1 MAILDWTNLAN
12 TYINYQGEHSNYGDH
27 AKIRQHV
34 KNHLKDIPGQNFEEM
49 TDDDDLYY
57 LFSIHDV
64 NRDGYLDGNELRE
77 AFIDEEFGNSEG
89 LKLEEI
95 VEMIDHVLL
104 EDDMNNDGKISWEEY
119 LLSQSYHQV

>member
-1 MAILDWTNLAN
+1 
-12 TYINYQGEHSNYGDH
+12 
-27 AKIRQHV
+27 
-34 KNHLKDIPGQNFEEM
+34 M

-64 NRDGYLDGNELRE
+64 NRDGYLDGHELRE
-77 AFIDEEFGNSEG
+77 AFIDDEFGDSEG

>member
-1 MAILDWTNLAN
+1 
-12 TYINYQGEHSNYGDH
+12 
-27 AKIRQHV
+27 
-34 KNHLKDIPGQNFEEM
+34 M

-64 NRDGYLDGNELRE
+64 NRDGYLDGHELRE
-77 AFIDEEFGNSEG
+77 AFIDDEFGDSEG

-104 EDDMNNDGKISWEEY
+104 EDDMNNEY
-119 LLSQSYHQV
+119 VFIELIFEN

>member
-1 MAILDWTNLAN
+1 LMPLFSLAN
-12 TYINYQGEHSNYGDH
+12 TYINYQGEHNNYGDH

-34 KNHLKDIPGQNFEEM
+34 KNHLKDIPGQNFGEM

-64 NRDGYLDGNELRE
+64 NRDGYLDGHELRE
-77 AFIDEEFGNSEG
+77 AFIDDEFGDSEG